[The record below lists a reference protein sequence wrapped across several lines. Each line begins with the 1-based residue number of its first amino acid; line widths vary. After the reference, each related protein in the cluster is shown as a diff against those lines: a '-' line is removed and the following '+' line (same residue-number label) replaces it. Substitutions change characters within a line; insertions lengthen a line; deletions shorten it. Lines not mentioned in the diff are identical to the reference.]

1 MACAGWT
8 ITPNATFTRVLILRD
23 STGTEIDVSGY
34 NARMD
39 FKQKEGLNE
48 TVIFSLTDGDGLTL
62 AGEDVVYNDPVLGEV
77 TYHNGVIRVTV
88 SQARAELL
96 AGMKGV
102 TDLLIEASGT
112 VTNLYKNPVKTWYC
126 TKGVT
131 DASF

>member
-23 STGTEIDVSGY
+23 SEGTEIDVSGY

-88 SQARAELL
+88 SQARAEML

>member
-62 AGEDVVYNDPVLGEV
+62 AGEDVVYDEV

-88 SQARAELL
+88 SQARAEML
-96 AGMKGV
+96 AGLKGV

>member
-1 MACAGWT
+1 MACAGWI

-23 STGTEIDVSGY
+23 STGTEINVSGY

-96 AGMKGV
+96 AGLKGV

>member
-1 MACAGWT
+1 MVCAGWT
-8 ITPNATFTRVLILRD
+8 LTPNATFSRVLILRD
-23 STGTEIDVSGY
+23 ADKTELNLTGY

-39 FKQKEGLNE
+39 FKEKEGLNE
-48 TVIFSLTDGDGLTL
+48 TVLFSLTDGDGLTL
-62 AGEDVVYNDPVLGEV
+62 ASEDVVYDEV

-96 AGMKGV
+96 AGKKGV
-102 TDLLIEASGT
+102 TDLLIESSGT

-126 TKGVT
+126 TRGVT

>member
-23 STGTEIDVSGY
+23 STRTEINVSGY

-62 AGEDVVYNDPVLGEV
+62 AGEDAVYNDPVLGEV

>member
-23 STGTEIDVSGY
+23 STGTEINVSGY

-96 AGMKGV
+96 AGLKGV

>member
-88 SQARAELL
+88 SQARAEML

>member
-23 STGTEIDVSGY
+23 SEGTEIDVSGY

-62 AGEDVVYNDPVLGEV
+62 AGEDAVYDGV

>member
-8 ITPNATFTRVLILRD
+8 LTPNATFSRVLILRD
-23 STGTEIDVSGY
+23 ADKTELNLTGY

-39 FKQKEGLNE
+39 FKEKEGLNE
-48 TVIFSLTDGDGLTL
+48 TVLFSLTDGDGLTL
-62 AGEDVVYNDPVLGEV
+62 ASEDVVYNDPTLGEV
-77 TYHNGVIRVTV
+77 TYHNGIIRVTV

-96 AGMKGV
+96 AGKKGV
-102 TDLLIEASGT
+102 TDLLIESSGT

>member
-23 STGTEIDVSGY
+23 STGTEINVSGY

-62 AGEDVVYNDPVLGEV
+62 AGEDAVYDGV